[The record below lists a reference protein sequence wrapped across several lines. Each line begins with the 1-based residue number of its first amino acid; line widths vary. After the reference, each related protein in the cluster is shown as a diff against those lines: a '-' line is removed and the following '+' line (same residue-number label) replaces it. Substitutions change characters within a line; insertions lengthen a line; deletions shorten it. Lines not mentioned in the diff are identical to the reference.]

1 MKERLTSSCCNA
13 EVELDTPHGVEID
26 ETNYIGW
33 VCKSCGH
40 PCQVVRVKDKKIF
53 NGGDIGK
60 ACPHL
65 WKDDIC
71 ILCGKGCEEVT
82 WEEEQM
88 DVI

>member
-1 MKERLTSSCCNA
+1 MNEKIISQCCNS
-13 EVELDTPHGVEID
+13 GVDFRGGKDGDIVW
-26 ETNYIGW
+26 T
-33 VCKSCGH
+33 CKSCGH

-53 NGGDIGK
+53 NGGAIGK

-71 ILCGKGCEEVT
+71 ILCGKGCEEVS